1 MYGRGRGG
9 GYRGRGNFFPRGRG
23 GPWRGPR
30 GPWRGPPR
38 GGGHMGPR
46 GGGPPAHQPPPQ
58 AFVHHIPFDF
68 VMCEKSFPRIR
79 PEVGRYLDSR
89 NNCRGDIM
97 AASNS
102 ISR

>member
-46 GGGPPAHQPPPQ
+46 GGGPPTHQPPPQ

-97 AASNS
+97 AA
-102 ISR
+102 